1 MSSCLVCRHAIEPFL
16 SFGRMPLADAFL
28 DPARIED
35 EFFFNLAVG
44 VCERCATVQLCERV
58 PDAYMFHDAYAYYS
72 STSVGMQ
79 RHFAAFA
86 DDAVRRAPASTDLFA
101 IEIGCNDGVLLERFR
116 ARGIRHLGVDPAGNV
131 VAEAACK
138 GLSVRQASFSEG
150 TACDIATE
158 HGRADVIVAA
168 NVICHI
174 ADIHSVFA
182 GVRQL
187 LTPSGLFIFEDPYIG
202 SILEQNAFDQIYDEH
217 VFYFSL
223 AAVEQVAGMHG
234 LEVIDLCPQPV
245 HGGEMRYYL
254 GVRGAHAP
262 APSVSEWRNRET
274 LSGVCSSPPYRRFAA
289 QAAIVR
295 DTLAETVNRIASDG
309 YRIAGYGATAKSC
322 TVINYCGFTPR
333 QIEYIADVTPAKQ
346 GKVTPGAHIPVRPPE
361 IFRSSRPDYAVLFA
375 WNHEAEILAKEAPF
389 EAAGGR
395 WITYVPEVVVRPS
408 RAESTRA

>member
-1 MSSCLVCRHAIEPFL
+1 M
-16 SFGRMPLADAFL
+16 
-28 DPARIED
+28 
-35 EFFFNLAVG
+35 
-44 VCERCATVQLCERV
+44 
-58 PDAYMFHDAYAYYS
+58 
-72 STSVGMQ
+72 
-79 RHFAAFA
+79 
-86 DDAVRRAPASTDLFA
+86 
-101 IEIGCNDGVLLERFR
+101 LLECFR

-131 VAEAACK
+131 VAEAARK
-138 GLSVRQASFSEG
+138 GLSVRQASFNEG

-187 LTPSGLFIFEDPYIG
+187 LMPSGLFIFEDPYVG

-223 AAVEQVAGMHG
+223 AAVERIAGMHG

-262 APSVSEWRNRET
+262 APSVREWRNREK
-274 LSGVCSSPPYRRFAA
+274 LSGVCSSPPYRRLAA
-289 QAAIVR
+289 QAAVIR

-322 TVINYCGFTPR
+322 TVINYCGFTAR

-346 GKVTPGAHIPVRPPE
+346 GKLTPGAHIPVRPPE
-361 IFRSSRPDYAVLFA
+361 IFRSSYPDYAVLFA

-395 WITYVPEVVVRPS
+395 WITYVPEVVVRPR
-408 RAESTRA
+408 RAGSTHA

>member
-1 MSSCLVCRHAIEPFL
+1 
-16 SFGRMPLADAFL
+16 MPLADAFL
-28 DPARIED
+28 DPAQIEN

-44 VCERCATVQLCERV
+44 VCERCTTVQLCERV

-72 STSVGMQ
+72 STSVGTQ

-86 DDAVRRAPASTDLFA
+86 DDAVRRTPASTELFA

-131 VAEAACK
+131 VAEAARK
-138 GLSVRQASFSEG
+138 GLSVRQASFNEG
-150 TACDIATE
+150 TACDVAIE

-174 ADIHSVFA
+174 ADVHSVFA

-187 LTPSGLFIFEDPYIG
+187 LTPSGLFIFEDPYVG
-202 SILEQNAFDQIYDEH
+202 SILEQNTFDQIYDEH

-223 AAVEQVAGMHG
+223 AAVERIAGMHG

-262 APSVSEWRNRET
+262 APSVREWRNREK
-274 LSGVCSSPPYRRFAA
+274 LSGVCSSPPYRHFAA
-289 QAAIVR
+289 QAAVIR

-309 YRIAGYGATAKSC
+309 YRITGYGATAKSC
-322 TVINYCGFTPR
+322 TVINYCGFTAR
-333 QIEYIADVTPAKQ
+333 K
-346 GKVTPGAHIPVRPPE
+346 
-361 IFRSSRPDYAVLFA
+361 L
-375 WNHEAEILAKEAPF
+375 
-389 EAAGGR
+389 
-395 WITYVPEVVVRPS
+395 
-408 RAESTRA
+408 STLRT